1 MATFLAV
8 GPLGGVFLIW
18 AATISWAAYFALG
31 GDDKAAINTVRC
43 SIFGVF
49 VATYAAYEAQYGDLM
64 RYLSRIPYL
73 HTGYDNNR
81 LPYFSTRKFFHAVLE
96 GG

>member
-1 MATFLAV
+1 MWRGSNHKLYYITDV
-8 GPLGGVFLIW
+8 TQWVE
-18 AATISWAAYFALG
+18 
-31 GDDKAAINTVRC
+31 K
-43 SIFGVF
+43 
-49 VATYAAYEAQYGDLM
+49 TYAPPFHYITSNPRMKLAQYGDLM